1 VKKPHLYL
9 PVPYFWVVFI
19 CFESFWKG
27 KKKSMG
33 IFLKLST
40 TVVLPFQLLGD
51 TLTVRVPTIVPSVP
65 CDQVDEQSRD
75 PA

>member
-1 VKKPHLYL
+1 
-9 PVPYFWVVFI
+9 
-19 CFESFWKG
+19 
-27 KKKSMG
+27 MG